1 LDQPQSEEDFETRS
15 FLEKCLKGSP
25 GELLRAVPG
34 RETYAVETLRGANW
48 VVKRF
53 NSAWWL
59 RSQAKREFD
68 AISALRALGISVPRP
83 LAYIERGGES
93 LLAMERI
100 SSGSTLREALAT
112 TATAESERLM
122 AQLLELVLSLHSA
135 GWHHRDLYLHHILV
149 DSRGE
154 LVLIDLGRARRPFW
168 VRRRWFAKD
177 IAALLLWTPR
187 EVSDRERLRF
197 LLRYMNGMKM
207 LKRGE
212 RRRFIMDVL
221 LRRERMARHRPR
233 HGESAEWG
241 PPG

>member
-1 LDQPQSEEDFETRS
+1 MET
-15 FLEKCLKGSP
+15 P
-25 GELLRAVPG
+25 
-34 RETYAVETLRGANW
+34 RGPNW

-53 NSAWWL
+53 SSAWRL
-59 RSQAKREFD
+59 GNQAKREFD
-68 AISALRALGISVPRP
+68 ALSALRALGISVPRP
-83 LAYIERGGES
+83 LAYIERGGGS
-93 LLAMERI
+93 LLAMEQI
-100 SSGSTLREALAT
+100 SSGATLREALVT
-112 TATAESERLM
+112 TSVAESERLIGR
-122 AQLLELVLSLHSA
+122 LLELVLSLHSA